1 MGAAKM
7 ELGFDLERLI
17 QDLTKIL
24 IAFAL
29 ALPIGWERGRGRY
42 SVGFRTLP
50 IVAVAACGF
59 ALVVN
64 TDFPGSAEAQA
75 RVLQGVVTGIGFIG
89 GGAIVKLRHNVKGL
103 VTAASIWNAGAN
115 GAAVGLGNLNVAV
128 VLSVINLSSL
138 VVLAY
143 LNVDGG
149 KDESSQ

>member
-1 MGAAKM
+1 M
-7 ELGFDLERLI
+7 ELGFDLERLN
-17 QDLTKIL
+17 QDLIKVV

-50 IVAVAACGF
+50 VVSVAACGF
-59 ALVVN
+59 ALVVSN
-64 TDFPGSAEAQA
+64 DFPGNAEAQA
-75 RVLQGVVTGIGFIG
+75 RVLQGVVTGVGFIG

-103 VTAASIWNAGAN
+103 VTAASIWNAGAI
-115 GAAVGLGNLNVAV
+115 GAAVGLGNLNIAV
-128 VLSVINLSSL
+128 VLSIINVTSL

-149 KDESSQ
+149 DDESSQD